1 MHDAAAGLSPE
12 LRSRAAGAGAAVRA
26 LLEALVTA
34 RGGMV
39 WGYLK
44 SELQA
49 LPLEPDHNYSVGR
62 KLDSDLVLKVRR
74 PCLPHPPVTSP
85 CRHRAL
91 RARSRGAY
99 RASTA

>member
-1 MHDAAAGLSPE
+1 
-12 LRSRAAGAGAAVRA
+12 
-26 LLEALVTA
+26 
-34 RGGMV
+34 MV

-74 PCLPHPPVTSP
+74 PCLPPPACSQPLPTP
-85 CRHRAL
+85 EPFAC
-91 RARSRGAY
+91 SRGAS

>member
-1 MHDAAAGLSPE
+1 MHSLAVDLLITNAELSHVSARQSLSNIPPPTR
-12 LRSRAAGAGAAVRA
+12 LA
-26 LLEALVTA
+26 LGEALVEPPP
-34 RGGMV
+34 RSMV

-74 PCLPHPPVTSP
+74 PACLTRLS
-85 CRHRAL
+85 RAL
-91 RARSRGAY
+91 LN
-99 RASTA
+99 T

>member
-1 MHDAAAGLSPE
+1 VSVGAE
-12 LRSRAAGAGAAVRA
+12 L
-26 LLEALVTA
+26 TA
-34 RGGMV
+34 QRGRWGWTTTMV

-74 PCLPHPPVTSP
+74 PACLTRLS
-85 CRHRAL
+85 RAL
-91 RARSRGAY
+91 LN
-99 RASTA
+99 T

>member
-1 MHDAAAGLSPE
+1 
-12 LRSRAAGAGAAVRA
+12 
-26 LLEALVTA
+26 
-34 RGGMV
+34 MV

-74 PCLPHPPVTSP
+74 PCLPPPACSP
-85 CRHRAL
+85 PLPTPEPFAC
-91 RARSRGAY
+91 SRGAS

>member
-1 MHDAAAGLSPE
+1 MSLSNIPPPTR
-12 LRSRAAGAGAAVRA
+12 LA
-26 LLEALVTA
+26 LGEALVEPPP
-34 RGGMV
+34 RSMV

-74 PCLPHPPVTSP
+74 PACLTRLS
-85 CRHRAL
+85 RAL
-91 RARSRGAY
+91 LN
-99 RASTA
+99 T

>member
-1 MHDAAAGLSPE
+1 MVL
-12 LRSRAAGAGAAVRA
+12 GAR
-26 LLEALVTA
+26 
-34 RGGMV
+34 MV

-74 PCLPHPPVTSP
+74 PACLTRLS
-85 CRHRAL
+85 RAL
-91 RARSRGAY
+91 LN
-99 RASTA
+99 T